1 MDEADA
7 FLRKRG
13 AEGDGQM
20 SENMRNALSTF
31 LYRTGSPSKKLMLVI
46 ATNEPTSID
55 GAILDRVDEAVEF
68 ALPGKDE
75 RVRLLE
81 QYVTPLLFM
90 LIQCVVAGE
99 CCVGKNHHVQ
109 TTYWIT
115 HRRTHAHPRTHT
127 RHLQPPFDSVL
138 FQVLPRACHH
148 P

>member
-1 MDEADA
+1 MSLTFLLFSASTRHYPHRSTLLFVDEADA

-68 ALPGKDE
+68 ALPGKEE

-81 QYVTPLLFM
+81 QYVTHTC
-90 LIQCVVAGE
+90 IHAVECVVADGY
-99 CCVGKNHHVQ
+99 
-109 TTYWIT
+109 T
-115 HRRTHAHPRTHT
+115 A
-127 RHLQPPFDSVL
+127 
-138 FQVLPRACHH
+138 
-148 P
+148 